1 MPPVHNIYADQPYE
15 YEVSFTKRRG
25 SDGAEIPASGLL
37 DVVMFVAAVKGGAT
51 IHGDLVIA
59 MAERVAEPGTYFG
72 TIPTVAINARLKGT
86 YNRKRVV
93 VVAYNVAQDVRVE
106 SEVTF
111 YDVRSI

>member
-1 MPPVHNIYADQPYE
+1 MPPVHNIFADQPYE

-25 SDGAEIPASGLL
+25 TDGAIIPASGML
-37 DVVMFVAAVKGGAT
+37 DVVMFVAAVKGGPT
-51 IHGDLVIA
+51 IHADLVVA
-59 MAERVAEPGTYFG
+59 MAERAAAPGEYVG

-86 YNRKRVV
+86 YNRKKVV